1 MNKISQAFPI
11 VKRMNEHMPSVCLK
25 ENRILHY
32 SVWILME
39 RILYLHS
46 PCPSSLQ
53 GPFLLKIQPV
63 SAISR

>member
-1 MNKISQAFPI
+1 
-11 VKRMNEHMPSVCLK
+11 MNEHMPSVCLK

-39 RILYLHS
+39 RILYLHAS
-46 PCPSSLQ
+46 CLSSLQ